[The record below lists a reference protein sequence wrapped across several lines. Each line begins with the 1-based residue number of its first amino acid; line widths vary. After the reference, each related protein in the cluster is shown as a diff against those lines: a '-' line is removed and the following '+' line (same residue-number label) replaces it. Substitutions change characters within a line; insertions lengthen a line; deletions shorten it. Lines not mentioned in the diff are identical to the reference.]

1 VATVDKIGSHTTH
14 YASEGC
20 GGCGGDCKGVLNR
33 VLKPLEKRSATVDVR
48 EARVWQSSLWRH
60 PVGWLGK
67 PLSTE
72 IMSSEVRNMDS
83 LIASLMIL
91 RGEVDEK
98 QG

>member
-1 VATVDKIGSHTTH
+1 
-14 YASEGC
+14 
-20 GGCGGDCKGVLNR
+20 VLNR

-60 PVGWLGK
+60 SVGRLGK

-72 IMSSEVRNMDS
+72 TMSGEVRNMDS